1 MKITPLSESH
11 ATSSLPT
18 SKVEAAGSGKTPAT
32 SKSWVVSLSSAV
44 QSMAHVDTLAGVMN
58 MAKVDSVRAEFQ
70 KGTFRVNPEASL
82 KQAIDFLAEVNR
94 SVGESAC
101 ALRKA
106 EPLLLLKSSEAL
118 SQMMTKWHR
127 SELDG
132 QGTAPLKDKLSHLE
146 IVIEQLKL
154 QQSHLQQ
161 QKAQVEKQ
169 LKVLLPDWSNGLYA
183 NSS

>member
-70 KGTFRVNPEASL
+70 KGTFRVNPEVIA
-82 KQAIDFLAEVNR
+82 DR
-94 SVGESAC
+94 
-101 ALRKA
+101 
-106 EPLLLLKSSEAL
+106 LLE
-118 SQMMTKWHR
+118 
-127 SELDG
+127 
-132 QGTAPLKDKLSHLE
+132 GTR
-146 IVIEQLKL
+146 EQLRR
-154 QQSHLQQ
+154 Q
-161 QKAQVEKQ
+161 A
-169 LKVLLPDWSNGLYA
+169 
-183 NSS
+183 